1 MNKNISLQNSFL
13 RLALGVVSLESVI
26 RPKQILGCDTLNKD
40 LIKLKVLSK
49 AWTFAEI
56 SNLKETINFICEEV
70 YNDSTVVERFEL
82 VRDLKINDV
91 FIGKTFEDAFREA
104 IKIQLSGDIA
114 GVITEML
121 GKATIN
127 FGGNKNEI
135 SERSVGGEPHSQR
148 TTDEKK
154 NSKNKE

>member
-1 MNKNISLQNSFL
+1 MFLWGGLMN
-13 RLALGVVSLESVI
+13 REMI
-26 RPKQILGCDTLNKD
+26 R
-40 LIKLKVLSK
+40 LKVLSK

-56 SNLKETINFICEEV
+56 SNLKETINYICEEV
-70 YNDSTVVERFEL
+70 YNESTITERFKL

-91 FIGKTFEDAFREA
+91 YIGKSFEDAFREA
-104 IKIQLSGDIA
+104 IKIQLSGEIA

-121 GKATIN
+121 GEATIN

-135 SERSVGGEPHSQR
+135 SERSVGGEPHTQR

-154 NSKNKE
+154 DSKNKK

>member
-1 MNKNISLQNSFL
+1 MLLWGGLMNS
-13 RLALGVVSLESVI
+13 
-26 RPKQILGCDTLNKD
+26 D
-40 LIKLKVLSK
+40 LIRLKVLSK
-49 AWTFAEI
+49 AWTFSEI
-56 SNLKETINFICEEV
+56 SNLKETINYICEEV
-70 YNDSTVVERFEL
+70 YNESTVVERFQL
-82 VRDLKINDV
+82 VRDLIINDV

-121 GKATIN
+121 GEATIN

-135 SERSVGGEPHSQR
+135 SERSLGGEPHSQR

-154 NSKNKE
+154 NSKDKK

>member
-1 MNKNISLQNSFL
+1 MLLWGGLMN
-13 RLALGVVSLESVI
+13 REMI
-26 RPKQILGCDTLNKD
+26 R
-40 LIKLKVLSK
+40 LKVLSK

-56 SNLKETINFICEEV
+56 SNLKDTINYICEEV
-70 YNDSTVVERFEL
+70 YNESTITERFEL

-91 FIGKTFEDAFREA
+91 FIGKSFEDAFREA
-104 IKIQLSGDIA
+104 IKIQLSGEIA

-121 GKATIN
+121 GEATIN

-135 SERSVGGEPHSQR
+135 SERSVGGEPHTQR

-154 NSKNKE
+154 DSKNKK

>member
-1 MNKNISLQNSFL
+1 
-13 RLALGVVSLESVI
+13 
-26 RPKQILGCDTLNKD
+26 
-40 LIKLKVLSK
+40 
-49 AWTFAEI
+49 
-56 SNLKETINFICEEV
+56 
-70 YNDSTVVERFEL
+70 L
-82 VRDLKINDV
+82 VRDLIINDV

-121 GKATIN
+121 GEATIN

-135 SERSVGGEPHSQR
+135 SERSLGGEPHSQR

-154 NSKNKE
+154 NSKDKK

>member
-1 MNKNISLQNSFL
+1 MLLWGGLMNS
-13 RLALGVVSLESVI
+13 
-26 RPKQILGCDTLNKD
+26 D
-40 LIKLKVLSK
+40 LIRLKVLSK
-49 AWTFAEI
+49 AWTFSEI
-56 SNLKETINFICEEV
+56 SNLKETINYICEEV
-70 YNDSTVVERFEL
+70 YNESTVVERFQL
-82 VRDLKINDV
+82 VRDLIINDV

-121 GKATIN
+121 GEATVN

-135 SERSVGGEPHSQR
+135 SERSLGGEPHSQR

-154 NSKNKE
+154 NSKDKK

>member
-1 MNKNISLQNSFL
+1 MFLWGGLMNK
-13 RLALGVVSLESVI
+13 EMI
-26 RPKQILGCDTLNKD
+26 R
-40 LIKLKVLSK
+40 LKVLSK
-49 AWTFAEI
+49 AWTFSEI
-56 SNLKETINFICEEV
+56 SNLKETINYICEEI
-70 YNDSTVVERFEL
+70 YNESTITERFEL

-91 FIGKTFEDAFREA
+91 FIGKSFEDAFREA

-121 GKATIN
+121 GEATIN

-135 SERSVGGEPHSQR
+135 SERSLGGEPHSQR

-154 NSKNKE
+154 NSEDKK

>member
-1 MNKNISLQNSFL
+1 MN
-13 RLALGVVSLESVI
+13 REMI
-26 RPKQILGCDTLNKD
+26 R
-40 LIKLKVLSK
+40 LKVLSK

-56 SNLKETINFICEEV
+56 SNLKETINYICEEV
-70 YNDSTVVERFEL
+70 YNESTITERFEL

-91 FIGKTFEDAFREA
+91 FIGKSFEDAFREA
-104 IKIQLSGDIA
+104 IKIQLSGEIA

-121 GKATIN
+121 GEATIN

-135 SERSVGGEPHSQR
+135 SERSVGGEPHTQR

-154 NSKNKE
+154 DSKNKK

>member
-1 MNKNISLQNSFL
+1 M
-13 RLALGVVSLESVI
+13 
-26 RPKQILGCDTLNKD
+26 NKD

-49 AWTFAEI
+49 SWSFAEI
-56 SNLKETINFICEEV
+56 SNLKETINYICEEV
-70 YNDSTVVERFEL
+70 YNESTITERFEL

-91 FIGKTFEDAFREA
+91 FIGKSFEDAFREA

-121 GKATIN
+121 GEATIN

-135 SERSVGGEPHSQR
+135 SERSLGGKPHSQR

-154 NSKNKE
+154 NSKDKK

>member
-1 MNKNISLQNSFL
+1 M
-13 RLALGVVSLESVI
+13 I
-26 RPKQILGCDTLNKD
+26 R
-40 LIKLKVLSK
+40 LKVLSK

-56 SNLKETINFICEEV
+56 SNLKETINYICEEV
-70 YNDSTVVERFEL
+70 YNESTITERFKL

-91 FIGKTFEDAFREA
+91 YIGKSFEDAFREA
-104 IKIQLSGDIA
+104 IKIQLSGEIA

-121 GKATIN
+121 GEATIN

-135 SERSVGGEPHSQR
+135 SERSVGGEPHTQR

-154 NSKNKE
+154 DSKNKK

>member
-1 MNKNISLQNSFL
+1 MNS
-13 RLALGVVSLESVI
+13 
-26 RPKQILGCDTLNKD
+26 D
-40 LIKLKVLSK
+40 LIRLKVLSK
-49 AWTFAEI
+49 AWTFSEI
-56 SNLKETINFICEEV
+56 SNLKETINYICEEV
-70 YNDSTVVERFEL
+70 YNESTVVERFQL
-82 VRDLKINDV
+82 VRDLIINDV

-121 GKATIN
+121 GEATIN

-135 SERSVGGEPHSQR
+135 SERSLGGKPHSQR

-154 NSKNKE
+154 NSKDKK

>member
-1 MNKNISLQNSFL
+1 MNKSISLQNSFL

-91 FIGKTFEDAFREA
+91 FIGKTFEDHCNNKGSIILTSHQKPEIRVSE
-104 IKIQLSGDIA
+104 
-114 GVITEML
+114 E
-121 GKATIN
+121 IN
-127 FGGNKNEI
+127 F
-135 SERSVGGEPHSQR
+135 
-148 TTDEKK
+148 
-154 NSKNKE
+154 

>member
-1 MNKNISLQNSFL
+1 MQLKSLIQWEEKMLGIFFKKELKPSWGGIMN
-13 RLALGVVSLESVI
+13 R
-26 RPKQILGCDTLNKD
+26 D
-40 LIKLKVLSK
+40 LIKIKVLSK

-56 SNLKETINFICEEV
+56 SNLKETINYICEEV
-70 YNDSTVVERFEL
+70 YNESTITERFEM

-121 GKATIN
+121 GEATIN

-135 SERSVGGEPHSQR
+135 SERSVGGKSHSKR
-148 TTDEKK
+148 PSNEKK
-154 NSKNKE
+154 DSVLKE